1 MRFAFSPN
9 DLREVVAERENIT
22 FMVVVS
28 ERAWG
33 LSSQCR
39 PTLAPSRLSA
49 EDVVSRSERI
59 FQDAIPTRYVSKN

>member
-1 MRFAFSPN
+1 
-9 DLREVVAERENIT
+9 
-22 FMVVVS
+22 MVVVS

-49 EDVVSRSERI
+49 EDVVSRSEKI
-59 FQDAIPTRYVSKN
+59 FQDAIPTGHSGHATTIFASEASHV